1 MIEVN
6 QIQALRQQ
14 VLAWRRAGDRI
25 GFVPTMGN
33 LHAGHLSLVD
43 QAKKVSD
50 KVVVSIFVNPL
61 QFGPEE
67 DFDRYPRTQ
76 EADCR
81 KLVEAGVDMV
91 FLPSVSE
98 MYPSGQVQTLVKAPD
113 MLTTVL
119 EGAQRPGHFDGVTTV
134 VSKLFN
140 IVQPDVAVFGQKD
153 FQQWRVIQQMA
164 VDLSM
169 PIEII
174 RAPIE
179 RDRDGLALSS
189 RNQYLTAEQRQV
201 APKLFVTLQDVKAAV
216 LSGNTAYSQLE
227 SAAVQQLLESGFDRV
242 DYVKIVSQQ
251 QLSPAGPEDAKLVI
265 LAVARLG
272 ATRLLDNIALT
283 LTGENT

>member
-1 MIEVN
+1 
-6 QIQALRQQ
+6 
-14 VLAWRRAGDRI
+14 
-25 GFVPTMGN
+25 
-33 LHAGHLSLVD
+33 
-43 QAKKVSD
+43 
-50 KVVVSIFVNPL
+50 
-61 QFGPEE
+61 
-67 DFDRYPRTQ
+67 TQ

-164 VDLSM
+164 ADLSM

>member
-119 EGAQRPGHFDGVTTV
+119 EG
-134 VSKLFN
+134 
-140 IVQPDVAVFGQKD
+140 
-153 FQQWRVIQQMA
+153 
-164 VDLSM
+164 
-169 PIEII
+169 
-174 RAPIE
+174 
-179 RDRDGLALSS
+179 
-189 RNQYLTAEQRQV
+189 
-201 APKLFVTLQDVKAAV
+201 
-216 LSGNTAYSQLE
+216 
-227 SAAVQQLLESGFDRV
+227 
-242 DYVKIVSQQ
+242 
-251 QLSPAGPEDAKLVI
+251 
-265 LAVARLG
+265 
-272 ATRLLDNIALT
+272 
-283 LTGENT
+283 